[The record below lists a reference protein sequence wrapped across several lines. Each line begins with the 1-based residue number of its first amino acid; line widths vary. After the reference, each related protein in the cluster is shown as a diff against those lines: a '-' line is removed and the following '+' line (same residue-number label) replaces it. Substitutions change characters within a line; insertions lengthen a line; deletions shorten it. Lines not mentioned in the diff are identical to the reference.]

1 MINSTFLLNALRF
14 TLLVLLQALV
24 FNKLNFFGYINPLIY
39 ILFLYW
45 YPIKQNKATFI
56 ITSFLLGICVD
67 IFSDTLAINAAATV
81 TIAYLRPTI
90 MRFVFGVNYE
100 FQSFK
105 LNNST
110 NVQQFTFLA
119 LLIIIHHLV
128 YFTLEIFS
136 FSNSLLILRKT
147 VTVGIATLIL
157 SILFSTLFTSKKE

>member
-1 MINSTFLLNALRF
+1 MINSTFFLNVLRF
-14 TLLVLLQALV
+14 VLLVLIQVLV
-24 FNKLNFFGYINPLIY
+24 FNRLNFFGYINPLIY

-45 YPIKQNKATFI
+45 YPIKQNRTTFI
-56 ITSFLLGICVD
+56 LVSFLLGLCVD
-67 IFSDTLAINAAATV
+67 VFSDTLAINAAATI

-110 NVQQFTFLA
+110 KAQQFTFLA

-128 YFTLEIFS
+128 YFSLEIFS
-136 FSNSLLILRKT
+136 FSNSLLILQKT

-157 SILFSTLFTSKKE
+157 STLFSSLFSSKKE

>member
-1 MINSTFLLNALRF
+1 M
-14 TLLVLLQALV
+14 
-24 FNKLNFFGYINPLIY
+24 IY

-45 YPIKQNKATFI
+45 YPIKENRITFI
-56 ITSFLLGICVD
+56 ITSFLLGLTID
-67 IFSDTLAINAAATV
+67 IFSDTLALNAAATT

-110 NVQQFTFLA
+110 KAQQFTFLA
-119 LLIIIHHLV
+119 LLVVIHHAI

-136 FSNSLLILRKT
+136 VTNTVLILKKT
-147 VTVGIATLIL
+147 VSIGLASIL
-157 SILFSTLFTSKKE
+157 LCLLFGSLFSTRKE